1 MPKKKDSQGT
11 IQRAKKFIQEDSN
24 TRQKEALE
32 KEKKRRAKIEKA
44 RLLRIENDAKSLAK
58 SPDFISAK
66 EQKTLEKNKKIMS
79 NYGKKKK

>member
-44 RLLRIENDAKSLAK
+44 RLLRIENDAK
-58 SPDFISAK
+58 
-66 EQKTLEKNKKIMS
+66 TLEKNKKIMS